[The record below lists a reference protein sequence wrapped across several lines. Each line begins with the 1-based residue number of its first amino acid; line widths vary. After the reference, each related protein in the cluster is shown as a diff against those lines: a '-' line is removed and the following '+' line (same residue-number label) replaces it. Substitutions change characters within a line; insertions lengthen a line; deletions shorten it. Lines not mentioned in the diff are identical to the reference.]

1 MIYIHTSNSNH
12 QRDIA
17 MSAKNRV
24 NASQVN
30 SHITLLL
37 RQMFS
42 PISLLHVLSILCVI
56 SCAEMI
62 LQYSSMNIFR
72 DAAVMS
78 IAIAICR
85 IWSATYAQLTKNYK
99 QNYCFSAPFWWVQ
112 YLAEARL
119 VFKVVVVKHNLL
131 ALFMPYDIQ
140 SQMLI
145 AAAMI
150 LCTAII
156 GIVSIYLPQ
165 KK

>member
-1 MIYIHTSNSNH
+1 
-12 QRDIA
+12 
-17 MSAKNRV
+17 MSTKNRV
-24 NASQVN
+24 KASQVN
-30 SHITLLL
+30 SHTTLLL

-42 PISLLHVLSILCVI
+42 PVCLLHVFSILCVI

-62 LQYSSMNIFR
+62 LQYGSMNIFR
-72 DAAVMS
+72 DGAVMC

-85 IWSATYAQLTKNYK
+85 LWSTKYAQLTKNHK

-119 VFKVVVVKHNLL
+119 VFKVAVVKHNLL

-145 AAAMI
+145 AAVMI

-156 GIVSIYLPQ
+156 GIVSIYLP
-165 KK
+165 KKK